1 MRTRQRENRRIKG
14 RETAAGLRSPSGEEA
29 LDRRN
34 CYGMEDLTPYEA
46 VLNII
51 RQEEGR
57 RDR

>member
-1 MRTRQRENRRIKG
+1 MRTKQRENRRIKE
-14 RETAAGLRSPSGEEA
+14 RETAAGLRSSSGEEA

>member
-1 MRTRQRENRRIKG
+1 MRTKQRENRRIKD
-14 RETAAGLRSPSGEEA
+14 REKATGFQGQSREEP

>member
-1 MRTRQRENRRIKG
+1 MRTKQRENRRIKE